1 MALEVKECISYKYK
15 AKRKNYERER
25 VEATCILVLI
35 LIEQLTTCYIW
46 LTFYVKEKITNSA
59 RCNMNKQNSEN
70 RPLHF
75 MKKNPHHLY
84 TQYSACCNV

>member
-1 MALEVKECISYKYK
+1 M
-15 AKRKNYERER
+15 RERER

-46 LTFYVKEKITNSA
+46 LTLYVKEEITNSA
-59 RCNMNKQNSEN
+59 RCNMNKRNSEN

-75 MKKNPHHLY
+75 MKKKTRIIFIHNIQL
-84 TQYSACCNV
+84 VVMFK

>member
-1 MALEVKECISYKYK
+1 M
-15 AKRKNYERER
+15 RERER

-59 RCNMNKQNSEN
+59 RCNINKRNSEN

-75 MKKNPHHLY
+75 MKKNSHHLY

>member
-25 VEATCILVLI
+25 ERVEATCILVLI
-35 LIEQLTTCYIW
+35 LIKQLTTCYIW
-46 LTFYVKEKITNSA
+46 LTLYVKEEITNSA
-59 RCNMNKQNSEN
+59 RCNMNKRNSEN

-75 MKKNPHHLY
+75 MKKNLASSLY
-84 TQYSACCNV
+84 TIFSLL

>member
-1 MALEVKECISYKYK
+1 M
-15 AKRKNYERER
+15 RERER

-46 LTFYVKEKITNSA
+46 LTFYVKEEITNSA
-59 RCNMNKQNSEN
+59 RCNMNKRNSEN

-75 MKKNPHHLY
+75 MKKKPRIIFIHNIQL
-84 TQYSACCNV
+84 VEMFK

>member
-15 AKRKNYERER
+15 AKGKNYERER

-59 RCNMNKQNSEN
+59 RCNTNKRNSEN

-84 TQYSACCNV
+84 TQYSAC

>member
-1 MALEVKECISYKYK
+1 M
-15 AKRKNYERER
+15 RERER

-46 LTFYVKEKITNSA
+46 LTLYVKEEITNSA
-59 RCNMNKQNSEN
+59 RCNMNKRNSEN

-75 MKKNPHHLY
+75 TKNNPHHLY
-84 TQYSACCNV
+84 TQYSDCCNV

>member
-15 AKRKNYERER
+15 AKGKNYERER

-59 RCNMNKQNSEN
+59 RCNTNKRNSEN

-84 TQYSACCNV
+84 THEYSAC

>member
-1 MALEVKECISYKYK
+1 M
-15 AKRKNYERER
+15 RERER

-46 LTFYVKEKITNSA
+46 LTLYVKEEITNSA
-59 RCNMNKQNSEN
+59 RCNMNKRNSEN

-75 MKKNPHHLY
+75 MKKTPHHLY

>member
-1 MALEVKECISYKYK
+1 M
-15 AKRKNYERER
+15 RERER

-46 LTFYVKEKITNSA
+46 LTLYVKEEITNSA
-59 RCNMNKQNSEN
+59 RCNTNKRNSEN

-75 MKKNPHHLY
+75 MKKKPRIIFIHNIQL
-84 TQYSACCNV
+84 VVMFK

>member
-1 MALEVKECISYKYK
+1 M
-15 AKRKNYERER
+15 RER

-46 LTFYVKEKITNSA
+46 LTLYVKEKITNST
-59 RCNMNKQNSEN
+59 RCNMNKRNSEN

-75 MKKNPHHLY
+75 MKKNRIIFIHNIQL
-84 TQYSACCNV
+84 VEMFK